1 MPLLEPT
8 GNGLGSDCFA
18 LVWIEAE
25 QKLYGLN
32 ASGRAPRN
40 LSAKLVRELGFDQ
53 MPKTGWIPTMVPG
66 APAGWAELNR
76 RFGTKPL
83 KELFAPAIASARD
96 GVPVQVNL
104 QPQWEKDSKRI
115 LAALEQTPPPTFGG
129 GRYF

>member
-83 KELFAPAIASARD
+83 KELFAPAITSAR
-96 GVPVQVNL
+96 GWGAGSGEPPAPVGEGL
-104 QPQWEKDSKRI
+104 
-115 LAALEQTPPPTFGG
+115 
-129 GRYF
+129 